1 MINILLGFFLGIVTT
16 CIAGV
21 LLVEYDERK
30 EKKKKEVEK

>member
-30 EKKKKEVEK
+30 EKKNKDKDS